1 MTTSVSANA
10 PATKPPVKANATSKT
25 GPAKAPVKSVK
36 VSKPAVA
43 SKPAAK
49 PLAKPPAK
57 TMPAKAPAQSAKP
70 SKPAKPAVVKKPK
83 LVRDSFTM
91 PLADHDLIKLCKK
104 TAVAS
109 GRETKKSEVVRAAI
123 QNFAALSTA
132 QQLAAYAKLQ
142 AIALGRPKAK

>member
-10 PATKPPVKANATSKT
+10 SATKPPVKANATSKNA
-25 GPAKAPVKSVK
+25 PAKAPVKSVK

-43 SKPAAK
+43 AKPAAK
-49 PLAKPPAK
+49 SPAK

-91 PLADHDLIKLCKK
+91 PQVDHDLIKLCKK

>member
-1 MTTSVSANA
+1 MTTSVSASA
-10 PATKPPVKANATSKT
+10 PAAKLPVKAKDAGKAT
-25 GPAKAPVKSVK
+25 PAKAPAKSVK
-36 VSKPAVA
+36 AKKTAVA
-43 SKPAAK
+43 SKPA
-49 PLAKPPAK
+49 AKPPAK
-57 TMPAKAPAQSAKP
+57 TMPAKAPVKSAQP

-91 PLADHDLIKLCKK
+91 PQADHDLIKLCKK
-104 TAVAS
+104 TAVSS

-123 QNFAALSTA
+123 QNFATLSGA

>member
-43 SKPAAK
+43 SKPAT
-49 PLAKPPAK
+49 KPPAK